1 MDGSKSIFQWH
12 QFEVSL
18 GYPFVQAFAIRSRSH
33 FHGGHHG
40 RGHVRNGRFR
50 GHFRGVA
57 LDQLESGARHAVR
70 STQSLILAVLT
81 CVCVVNELCMSCV
94 LCIVY
99 VVSFVPCS
107 LLVCALC
114 DGTP

>member
-18 GYPFVQAFAIRSRSH
+18 GYPFVQAFAIRSWSH

-40 RGHVRNGRFR
+40 RGHVRNGHFR

-81 CVCVVNELCMSCV
+81 CACVVCELCMSCV
-94 LCIVY
+94 LCIV
-99 VVSFVPCS
+99 
-107 LLVCALC
+107 
-114 DGTP
+114 